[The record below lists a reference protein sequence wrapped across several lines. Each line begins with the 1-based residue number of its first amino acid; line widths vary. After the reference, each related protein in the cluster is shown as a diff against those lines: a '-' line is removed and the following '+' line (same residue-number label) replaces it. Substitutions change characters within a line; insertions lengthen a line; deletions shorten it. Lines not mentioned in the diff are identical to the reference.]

1 MILIENME
9 MPESCKDCPLQ
20 YDATEGGAEYCCL
33 LDEYVGSRK
42 TERLPNCP
50 LREVTERK
58 KDEYVAWLENQIA
71 WDNKKCIG
79 GKE

>member
-9 MPESCKDCPLQ
+9 MPESCKD
-20 YDATEGGAEYCCL
+20 
-33 LDEYVGSRK
+33 
-42 TERLPNCP
+42 CP

-79 GKE
+79 GKK